1 MLSLIVAMDE
11 NNVIGCNNKMPW
23 NIPEDLS
30 LFKKITTN
38 SIVIMGRKTF
48 ESIGKPLPNRINFV
62 LSRDKNFFHKDIKIF
77 NCPNNALETAL
88 SLKSSYNKEIFIIG
102 GKTIYEYFLPFIN
115 ELHLSFIKGKYFGD
129 TFFPPLNLNDFSI
142 VNKLEFKEFTYVHY
156 IKNTCNL

>member
-11 NNVIGCNNKMPW
+11 NNLIGCNNKMPW

>member
-23 NIPEDLS
+23 NIPEDLN

>member
-11 NNVIGCNNKMPW
+11 NNIIGCNNKMPW